1 MRIPRGGLIPIHLNG
16 RGCLRGRSGN
26 SRIGGICFSAATNI
40 IVADFVEM
48 SVLIFA
54 LDRFAL
60 AVLDG
65 ILSKNTKLEGIDLDN
80 LELCLPQTGSDCEES
95 A

>member
-16 RGCLRGRSGN
+16 R
-26 SRIGGICFSAATNI
+26 FSAATNI

-65 ILSKNTKLEGIDLDN
+65 VLSNNTILEGIDLDN
-80 LELCLPQTGSDCEES
+80 LELCLPQTG
-95 A
+95 